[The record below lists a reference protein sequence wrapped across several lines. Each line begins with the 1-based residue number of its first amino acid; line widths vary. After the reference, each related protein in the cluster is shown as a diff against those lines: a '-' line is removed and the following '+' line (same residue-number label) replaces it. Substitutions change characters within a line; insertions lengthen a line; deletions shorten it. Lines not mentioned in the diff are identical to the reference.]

1 MSWTPSRPTLES
13 ADAQRGEAERSSRI
27 NPRGTAAPAPRGA
40 RGRLSRALARID
52 VQLSLAVGA
61 STALLLSAVLVALL
75 AFAVL
80 EAFEE
85 KQAELERAT
94 VVVAA
99 LIAVHGPLEAAPPG
113 IAFRVRAAEGQL
125 RDTRGPW
132 PEPSDAR
139 AVDVTLWNALA
150 SSGRD
155 FMQRQVPLPDGATLE
170 LAMPLRHFV
179 RERGELLRSAAWI
192 LLASLL
198 ATLGLGVAA
207 ARWALAPLREATAGV
222 RRIDPRHLDARIPVR
237 GTGDDVDA
245 LADAIN
251 QVLTRLDW
259 AFRRLSG
266 FSADVA
272 HELRT
277 PVNRLLHLSEV
288 SLLDER
294 DVAGRADALVA
305 VRDTAEEMRRLI
317 EQLLLLARGEEGGL
331 PLNLEAADLGALA
344 AGLVELY
351 APVADASG
359 QALELA
365 VDPAASLHLRADT
378 ALLQHAL
385 GNLLDNA
392 LRHTPRG
399 GTIRVT
405 LLGDAL
411 SLRVTVDDSGPGIP
425 PAQRE
430 SVFERFVRLDVARSG
445 GGTGLGLAIARM
457 IARLHGGEIAVEDS
471 PLGGASLQMR
481 LERNPGP
488 SEP

>member
-1 MSWTPSRPTLES
+1 MSSRPS
-13 ADAQRGEAERSSRI
+13 PRS
-27 NPRGTAAPAPRGA
+27 TAASAPWGP

-52 VQLSLAVGA
+52 VQLSLVVGA

-75 AFAVL
+75 GYAML
-80 EAFEE
+80 EAFED
-85 KQAELERAT
+85 KQAEFDRAT
-94 VVVAA
+94 SVVLA
-99 LIAVHGPLEAAPPG
+99 LIAAHGPLEAIPPG
-113 IAFRVRAAEGQL
+113 IAFRVRDADGRV
-125 RDTRGPW
+125 RDTHGPW
-132 PEPSDAR
+132 PEQPDAR

-155 FMQRQVPLPDGATLE
+155 FMQRQVPLPEAATLE
-170 LAMPLRHFV
+170 LVMPVRHFV
-179 RERGELLRSAAWI
+179 RERSELLRSAAWI
-192 LLASLL
+192 LFASL
-198 ATLGLGVAA
+198 AVTLGFGAAA
-207 ARWALAPLREATAGV
+207 ARWALAPLRAATAGV
-222 RRIDPRHLDARIPVR
+222 RSIDPRHLEARIPVR

-251 QVLTRLDW
+251 QVLMRLDW
-259 AFRRLSG
+259 AFRRISS

-277 PVNRLLHLSEV
+277 PVNRLLHLTEV
-288 SLLDER
+288 ALLDER
-294 DVAGRADALVA
+294 DAAGRADALVA

-317 EQLLLLARGEEGGL
+317 EQLLLLARGEEGRL
-331 PLNLEAADLGALA
+331 PLHLEAADLGALA

-359 QALELA
+359 QALEIA

-378 ALLQHAL
+378 ALLQRAL
-385 GNLLDNA
+385 GNLLENA

-405 LLGDAL
+405 LLGEPR
-411 SLRVTVDDSGPGIP
+411 SLRVMVNDSGPGIP
-425 PAQRE
+425 RAQRE
-430 SVFERFVRLDVARSG
+430 RVFERFVRLDAARSG
-445 GGTGLGLAIARM
+445 GGSGLGLAIARM

-471 PLGGASLQMR
+471 PLGGASLQIR
-481 LERNPGP
+481 FARDPGA